1 MTGAHVIEE
10 RLEESAVLALTAEG
24 EAELSEPGTTLSA
37 EQLEVLVLM
46 DGQCT
51 FGQLSKRAR
60 RAAKPALR
68 DNLQELIA
76 RNLVRVLAEPGGT
89 FIEPGDFFTLKAPAP
104 APSVPGA
111 QAGALADADLAF
123 LRRNGY
129 CVNIA
134 RRGESRERPDGRNLS
149 VLIVDDD
156 PDIGALLRKYLKL
169 EGLDTRTVAT
179 GAEIEAALRRSPPPD
194 LVLLDI
200 GLANLDGFH
209 VLAKMRQHPVLR
221 KVPVIMLTATANREV
236 VLKGILAG
244 ADGHVTKPFRIH
256 PMVRAVKAVLGLDY
270 DPNEQDWD
278 RSL

>member
-1 MTGAHVIEE
+1 MIEE
-10 RLEESAVLALTAEG
+10 RLEDGAVLSITPEG
-24 EAELSEPGTTLSA
+24 ETELSEPGTTLTA
-37 EQLEVLVLM
+37 AQLEVLILM

-51 FGQLSKRAR
+51 LGQLTKRAR
-60 RAAKPALR
+60 RAAKPELR

-76 RNLVRVLAEPGGT
+76 RNLVRVLSEPGGT

-104 APSVPGA
+104 ATALPGA
-111 QAGALADADLAF
+111 QAASALADADLAF

-134 RRGESRERPDGRNLS
+134 RRGESRKRPDGSNLS

-179 GAEIEAALRRSPPPD
+179 GAEIEAALRRRPLPD

-209 VLAKMRQHPVLR
+209 VLAKMREHPVLR

-278 RSL
+278 LSL